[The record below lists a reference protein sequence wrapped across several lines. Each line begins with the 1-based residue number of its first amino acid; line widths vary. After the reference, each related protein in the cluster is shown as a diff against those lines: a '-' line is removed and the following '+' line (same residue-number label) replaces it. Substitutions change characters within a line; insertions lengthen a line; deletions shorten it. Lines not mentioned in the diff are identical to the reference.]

1 MRPRL
6 PARVP
11 CSSRCRPSW
20 DGQGLR
26 PNDLVGAPLPAR
38 LGRIRLQG
46 CHRRLVPRDRAG
58 RGPARRADRPDTVED
73 GQPGRA
79 ADLRSRNAQRHANLQ
94 RANREQGAKD
104 RGRAASVY
112 HPVGRETVGRQIRP
126 YRTDMTPPQWKTF
139 VFCGGEWWT
148 HLGSNQGPAD

>member
-20 DGQGLR
+20 DGQGLLINER
-26 PNDLVGAPLPAR
+26 VWRPLPAR
-38 LGRIRLQG
+38 LGRIRLRE
-46 CHRRLVPRDRAG
+46 CHRHRVPRDCAG
-58 RGPARRADRPDTVED
+58 RGSARRAGPLIQSKTANPAVRPIAGHAMLNVMRTRSEPIANKARKIAVARQAHIIQLGGNCRKTD
-73 GQPGRA
+73 QPC
-79 ADLRSRNAQRHANLQ
+79 RS
-94 RANREQGAKD
+94 
-104 RGRAASVY
+104 
-112 HPVGRETVGRQIRP
+112 
-126 YRTDMTPPQWKTF
+126 DMTPPQWKTF